1 MWLVRFLAPVV
12 FAVTTERTDQL
23 VNGSD
28 CILTDIASVLVKR
41 VGVYP
46 FQRRQGLVGSTSLVC

>member
-1 MWLVRFLAPVV
+1 VDHTFLAPVV

-28 CILTDIASVLVKR
+28 CILAGIASIFVER
-41 VGVYP
+41 VDADP
-46 FQRRQGLVGSTSLVC
+46 LQSQ

>member
-1 MWLVRFLAPVV
+1 MLTLRTRNLYYFMWLVRFLAPVV
-12 FAVTTERTDQL
+12 FVVTTERTDQL

-41 VGVYP
+41 VGV
-46 FQRRQGLVGSTSLVC
+46 